1 MKTQMDKGV
10 EKPEVS
16 VVVENG
22 ANPKSRV
29 RARTISLKL
38 ASLLVVLAVAGT
50 AMALT
55 INSLTAEDFTFY
67 NQANTPGDFTVTA
80 QSWDIIDKN
89 SIDISVTVT
98 NGDGVNAHFANI
110 TVMLLDGAGDLVA
123 GGSLTIATGSV
134 AASGTDVNVFS
145 YNVAGIVAAFV
156 DVFIEIDQ
164 SS

>member
-1 MKTQMDKGV
+1 MKTQIEKAV
-10 EKPEVS
+10 EQPEVS
-16 VVVENG
+16 VVVEDRV
-22 ANPKSRV
+22 NPKSRV
-29 RARTISLKL
+29 RARAISLKL

-50 AMALT
+50 ALALT
-55 INSLTAEDFTFY
+55 ITSLTAEDFTFY
-67 NQANTPGDFTVTA
+67 DQANVEGDFTVTA

-98 NGDGVNAHFANI
+98 NGDSGAAHFANI

-123 GGSLTIATGSV
+123 SGSLTIATGSV

-145 YNVAGIVAAFV
+145 YDVAGIVAAFV